1 MPAGRPSK
9 YSEQLAERVCL
20 EIASGRSLRQI
31 CEADEF
37 PDRNTVHRW
46 LLDRADFAAKYAQAR
61 ESQADVMD
69 DLILETA
76 DNCRPDTA
84 MADRVKIG
92 AYQWRASKLKPK
104 VYGDK
109 VEQTLQGPNGG
120 PISTKIEFSISLVPV
135 SPRDDIV

>member
-9 YSEQLAERVCL
+9 YSSDLAERICL
-20 EIASGRSLRQI
+20 EIASGKSLREI
-31 CEADEF
+31 CAQKGM
-37 PDRNTVHRW
+37 PDRQTILNW
-46 LLDRADFAAKYAQAR
+46 LLNRQDFSAKYAQAR
-61 ESQADVMD
+61 EAQADVMD
-69 DLILETA
+69 ELILQTA
-76 DNCRPDTA
+76 ANCKPDTA

-120 PISTKIEFSISLVPV
+120 PIQTEIAVTVRLVGGA
-135 SPRDDIV
+135 

>member
-31 CEADEF
+31 CLDDEF

-76 DNCRPDTA
+76 ENCKPDTA

-135 SPRDDIV
+135 PPRDDIV